1 MPTAGSATT
10 NLAWLSSV
18 REICFPVSR
27 LNPIWVRESV
37 IDSGPSLPQPT
48 VPYPESHPYCEF
60 TLSLQGRGI
69 QSIGHENQ
77 KIAAGAVMLLG
88 PNLPHKA
95 ELLEYPVHSIT
106 VYILP
111 ILFLEMGPN
120 GDGATIL
127 KRFSAGQT
135 IAERILYTPPPLRNE
150 LQQGMGQM
158 LGEFKL
164 GGLGSELR
172 LRALLME
179 MLVSL
184 LRWEASA
191 GKRTVPHMV
200 RADWSHI
207 QKALHYMHEHHTEV
221 IYVRQI
227 AEALRVGERQLNG
240 LFRELL
246 GMGCIQYLNEYRVSL
261 AASMLSTS
269 SSSITTVAF
278 QVGFET
284 LSHFNTTF
292 RKVIGMSPTEYVG
305 RKNKREGDSV
315 QPRSQQRYISRVSAG
330 S

>member
-1 MPTAGSATT
+1 M
-10 NLAWLSSV
+10 
-18 REICFPVSR
+18 
-27 LNPIWVRESV
+27 
-37 IDSGPSLPQPT
+37 
-48 VPYPESHPYCEF
+48 
-60 TLSLQGRGI
+60 
-69 QSIGHENQ
+69 QSIGHESQ
-77 KIAAGAVMLLG
+77 KVAAGAVMLLG

-95 ELLEYPVHSIT
+95 ELYEYPAHSIT

-120 GDGATIL
+120 ADGAAIL
-127 KRFSAGQT
+127 KRFCAGQT
-135 IAERILYTPPPLRNE
+135 IADRILQVPPSLLVE
-150 LQQGMGQM
+150 LQQGMSEM
-158 LGEFKL
+158 LGEFTE
-164 GGLGSELR
+164 GRFGSELR
-172 LRALLME
+172 LRARLVE

-184 LRWEASA
+184 LRWEASI
-191 GKRTVPHMV
+191 GKRAVPQMV

-207 QKALHYMHEHHTEV
+207 QKALHYLHEHHTEV

-227 AEALRVGERQLNG
+227 AEKLRVGERQLNG

-261 AASMLSTS
+261 AASLLQTTS
-269 SSSITTVAF
+269 ASITTVAF

-305 RKNKREGDSV
+305 RKSKREGQTLQTRAERRVD
-315 QPRSQQRYISRVSAG
+315 SRVSSG